1 MKTLKDLL
9 AIGTILPALL
19 ASGAGAGTASAGEG
33 TSVGIAE
40 GTFRVAQAAKPEDDP
55 LKRPPASGG
64 AQRPAAPPPPAR
76 VEPPRPPAAPHVA
89 PPPAPSRPP
98 ASAPVMREAPP
109 APRPAAPV
117 QREAPPPRPAAPPAP
132 THVAPPPVHVAPPPA
147 HVAPTAPAAPKIER
161 PAAPT
166 APSVAPQ
173 GQAPAVRPAAPPP
186 PPPSGQAPVVRPPA
200 PSGQAPVVRPP
211 APPAAAAPAPAPAS
225 PFEAPTPGG
234 SRPPA
239 TSSAPPPVPPPAVR
253 PATGAPA
260 AGPGVH
266 PVPPQGGAPGAGPG
280 RPPMPG
286 TGPGVA
292 PVPPTG
298 QPPQVQPVPPQPGA
312 QFQPGRPG
320 DPGRPPHAEGPRGPG
335 VGGVLGAAAA
345 GAAVGVVGGVLLG
358 SGGQAQG
365 LDDVRRQRREVDRD
379 GATFYSEPDGR
390 VIVRDRGGLFL
401 RHDETARFR
410 DFGGESTVERRG
422 DETVSVWR
430 RPDGVRIVTVT
441 DADGRLIR
449 RIREWPDGRREVLI
463 DDGFRPRGPG
473 FREEIVVLPPPP
485 VPRER
490 WVIESDRADER
501 LIEETLEAPP
511 LGPLP
516 RRYTLD
522 EVRSSRDLR
531 AYMPA
536 IDVDTITFPTGAW
549 TVEPEEIGRLAR
561 IARGITRALARNPDE
576 IFLVE
581 GHTDLVGNDVD
592 NLSLSDR
599 RAQAVAAVL
608 SRDFSIPAENLVTQ
622 GYGAQFPK
630 EMTDGPSQINRRVTV
645 RRITP
650 LIGADAGR

>member
-9 AIGTILPALL
+9 AIGTILPTLL
-19 ASGAGAGTASAGEG
+19 VTGAGVAAASAGERTFDGASDG
-33 TSVGIAE
+33 TI
-40 GTFRVAQAAKPEDDP
+40 RVAQATKPEEDP
-55 LKRPPASGG
+55 LKRPPAPG
-64 AQRPAAPPPPAR
+64 AAPRPAAPPAQAA
-76 VEPPRPPAAPHVA
+76 PPRPPAAPHVA
-89 PPPAPSRPP
+89 PPAPHVAPPAPARPP
-98 ASAPVMREAPP
+98 AAPPVMRDPPPAARPAAPIQRE
-109 APRPAAPV
+109 APRPAAP
-117 QREAPPPRPAAPPAP
+117 PPPVEHRTPPPAP
-132 THVAPPPVHVAPPPA
+132 THVAPPPPVHVAPPTPP
-147 HVAPTAPAAPKIER
+147 APTAPVAPKVER
-161 PAAPT
+161 PAAPV
-166 APSVAPQ
+166 APSLAPS
-173 GQAPAVRPAAPPP
+173 GQAPMVRPAAPP
-186 PPPSGQAPVVRPPA
+186 
-200 PSGQAPVVRPP
+200 
-211 APPAAAAPAPAPAS
+211 AAAPA
-225 PFEAPTPGG
+225 
-234 SRPPA
+234 
-239 TSSAPPPVPPPAVR
+239 PVPPPAVA
-253 PATGAPA
+253 PAPSAPAPGVPA
-260 AGPGVH
+260 AGGGH
-266 PVPPQGGAPGAGPG
+266 PLPPQGGAPGAGPG
-280 RPPMPG
+280 HPPGPG
-286 TGPGVA
+286 AGHPPGPGPGPGVA
-292 PVPPTG
+292 PVPP
-298 QPPQVQPVPPQPGA
+298 QAQPVPPQPGVAPVPPQPGA

-320 DPGRPPHAEGPRGPG
+320 EPGRPPHAEGPQPRPGGPG
-335 VGGVLGAAAA
+335 VGGVLGAAAV
-345 GAAVGVVGGVLLG
+345 GAAVGVIGGALM
-358 SGGQAQG
+358 SGGGRAEG
-365 LDDVRRQRREVDRD
+365 LDDVRRQRREIDRD
-379 GATFYSEPDGR
+379 GAKIYAEPDGR
-390 VIVRDRGGLFL
+390 VIVRDGDGLFL

-422 DETVSVWR
+422 DETVSIWR

-449 RIREWPDGRREVLI
+449 RVREWPDGRREVLI

-473 FREEIVVLPPPP
+473 FRADVVVLPPPP

-501 LIEETLEAPP
+501 MIEETLEAPP

-522 EVRSSRDLR
+522 EVRTSRDLR

-549 TVEPEEIGRLAR
+549 SVEPEEIGRLAR

-608 SRDFSIPAENLVTQ
+608 TRDFAIPAENLVTQ

>member
-1 MKTLKDLL
+1 
-9 AIGTILPALL
+9 
-19 ASGAGAGTASAGEG
+19 
-33 TSVGIAE
+33 
-40 GTFRVAQAAKPEDDP
+40 
-55 LKRPPASGG
+55 
-64 AQRPAAPPPPAR
+64 
-76 VEPPRPPAAPHVA
+76 
-89 PPPAPSRPP
+89 
-98 ASAPVMREAPP
+98 
-109 APRPAAPV
+109 
-117 QREAPPPRPAAPPAP
+117 
-132 THVAPPPVHVAPPPA
+132 
-147 HVAPTAPAAPKIER
+147 
-161 PAAPT
+161 
-166 APSVAPQ
+166 
-173 GQAPAVRPAAPPP
+173 
-186 PPPSGQAPVVRPPA
+186 
-200 PSGQAPVVRPP
+200 
-211 APPAAAAPAPAPAS
+211 
-225 PFEAPTPGG
+225 
-234 SRPPA
+234 
-239 TSSAPPPVPPPAVR
+239 
-253 PATGAPA
+253 
-260 AGPGVH
+260 
-266 PVPPQGGAPGAGPG
+266 
-280 RPPMPG
+280 
-286 TGPGVA
+286 
-292 PVPPTG
+292 
-298 QPPQVQPVPPQPGA
+298 
-312 QFQPGRPG
+312 
-320 DPGRPPHAEGPRGPG
+320 
-335 VGGVLGAAAA
+335 VLGAAAA
-345 GAAVGVVGGVLLG
+345 GAAIGVVGGVLMG

-390 VIVRDRGGLFL
+390 VIVRDRGGLYL

-441 DADGRLIR
+441 DVDGRLIR

-561 IARGITRALARNPDE
+561 IARGISRALARNPDE

-650 LIGADAGR
+650 LIGAER